1 MDIKV
6 FSNELIKESFE
17 KNVQDIYILPS
28 GSGFTIYYRYSKKR
42 TFQQEV
48 SFELGQ
54 QLISRFKYLGE
65 MDIGEKRKSQLGSLT
80 YPLEERQIRLRLSS
94 VGDYLQRESLVI
106 RLLYDLSAKHFRCFC
121 PRDFKMIDT
130 YTKERGLYLFSGPVG
145 SGKTSLMYYL
155 ARETTLQVIT
165 IEEPVEIEEPLFLQL
180 QVNNKIDQTYEQLLK
195 LSLRHRPDLL
205 IIGEIR
211 DKQTA
216 DTAVRAALTGHR
228 VYATVHARCLEGVEA
243 RMTELMGKNQDLF
256 ECLAGVIYQEIL
268 LDQFQSAAVL
278 WAYDFSYSGFV
289 KKGWEESREEAKKAC
304 WQTTTF

>member
-1 MDIKV
+1 MKR
-6 FSNELIKESFE
+6 
-17 KNVQDIYILPS
+17 PS
-28 GSGFTIYYRYSKKR
+28 KSLQLR
-42 TFQQEV
+42 T
-48 SFELGQ
+48 
-54 QLISRFKYLGE
+54 
-65 MDIGEKRKSQLGSLT
+65 
-80 YPLEERQIRLRLSS
+80 
-94 VGDYLQRESLVI
+94 
-106 RLLYDLSAKHFRCFC
+106 
-121 PRDFKMIDT
+121 
-130 YTKERGLYLFSGPVG
+130 
-145 SGKTSLMYYL
+145 
-155 ARETTLQVIT
+155 
-165 IEEPVEIEEPLFLQL
+165 LFLQL